1 MILALAWIVTLVGAF
16 VAGVLLHDK
25 IVGKVKNEV
34 DKL

>member
-1 MILALAWIVTLVGAF
+1 MIVLAWIVTLVGAF

>member
-1 MILALAWIVTLVGAF
+1 MLVVALVITHIAAF

-25 IVGKVKNEV
+25 IVGKVKGEV

>member
-1 MILALAWIVTLVGAF
+1 MLALAWIITVVGAF

-25 IVGKVKNEV
+25 IVGGVKKEV

>member
-1 MILALAWIVTLVGAF
+1 MLVIIFIITHIAAF

>member
-1 MILALAWIVTLVGAF
+1 MIALAWIITLVGAF

>member
-1 MILALAWIVTLVGAF
+1 MIALVWIVTLVGAF

-25 IVGKVKNEV
+25 IVGKVKGEV

>member
-1 MILALAWIVTLVGAF
+1 MLVVALVITHIAAF

-34 DKL
+34 EKL

>member
-1 MILALAWIVTLVGAF
+1 MIALAWIVTLAGAF

>member
-1 MILALAWIVTLVGAF
+1 MLVVALIITHIAAF

-34 DKL
+34 EKL

>member
-1 MILALAWIVTLVGAF
+1 MIVLAWIVTLVGAF

-25 IVGKVKNEV
+25 IVGEVKNKV

>member
-1 MILALAWIVTLVGAF
+1 MIALAWIVTLVGAF

-25 IVGKVKNEV
+25 IVGKVKGEV